1 MSPSVQK
8 KIRQA
13 EKFVKLNEYTQAR
26 AIYLDILTKFPNN
39 MKALH
44 ALKMLK
50 SSKVNKPMNT
60 FKSKGF
66 NDLLQKYNNQEFKT
80 VIRKADELLKIYPN
94 ENDLH
99 NIQGASNAALGKFDK
114 AIKCYENI
122 LKIEPNSAKAYFNI
136 AVMHDKLASPKI
148 ALKNYK
154 NAIKI
159 KPDYA
164 DAQNNMGSTYKELG
178 DFDSALNAYK
188 KATLIQPNHAF
199 AFNNIG
205 NIYMTGQSFEKAIE
219 AFQMATFLNPS
230 YIDAYNSLGIAYLNI
245 KSISEAHKA
254 FEKVLLINPNHVKGL
269 LNMGNLHEGNA
280 EYKKS
285 IQLYSKACINDPENN
300 ELLALKV
307 SQQAYICDID
317 EIKNHNTKIKHAYT
331 NKYHVRPFDV
341 FAQDDEPERHQLRA
355 LSYTNK
361 YFGKNRFLSLSNSE
375 NKSKRIRLGYI
386 SSDFKEHAVSYLIA
400 KVLETHNR
408 DKFKLFGYSISSSK
422 LDKMGERTKKAFDV
436 FREVEKFSDEEIA
449 LKIQKDKIDILID
462 LNGHT
467 INSRTGIFTY
477 RPAKIQINFLGFPG
491 TMGAEFIDYIIADN
505 VVIPNRFNNFYSEKI
520 IRLPHT
526 YMPTDNTREISNRQV
541 TREEMGL
548 PDKSLVFCCFNN
560 SYKIS
565 VNEFDIWMRI
575 LTKIENSV
583 LWLKIGN
590 ELAKKNIR
598 TAAEKR
604 GVDPTR
610 IIFAEFLKMEDHLAR
625 YALADIFLDTFNFNG
640 HTTTADALWAGTPL
654 ITKLGKS
661 FAARVAGSLLTAS
674 GLSELITNTEKEYE
688 TLIIQLANNPLEL
701 QQIKEKLKK
710 NLISNSLFDTEK
722 YTFNLEKAYYKAY
735 ENYIKGYKPD
745 NITIKV

>member
-1 MSPSVQK
+1 MSFSLQK
-8 KIRQA
+8 KIREA
-13 EKFVKLNEYTQAR
+13 EKLIKLNEYSKAR
-26 AIYLDILTKFPNN
+26 DFYLDILEKFPNN
-39 MKALH
+39 VKALR
-44 ALKMLK
+44 ALKRLK
-50 SSKVNKPMNT
+50 VLNANEPLNIS
-60 FKSKGF
+60 KSKKF
-66 NDLLQKYNNQEFKT
+66 NELLHKYNNKDFKN
-80 VIRKADELLKIYPN
+80 VIKKADELIKIYPY
-94 ENDLH
+94 EKDLH
-99 NIQGASNAALGKFDK
+99 NIQGASNAALSKFDK
-114 AIKCYENI
+114 AIICYENI
-122 LKIEPNSAKAYFNI
+122 LKIDPNSAKAYFNI
-136 AVMHDKLASPKI
+136 AVMYDKLSLPKN

-164 DAQNNMGSTYKELG
+164 DAQNNMGSAYKELG
-178 DFDSALNAYK
+178 YLDRALNAYQ

-205 NIYMTGQSFEKAIE
+205 NIYMTVQSFEKAIE

-245 KSISEAHKA
+245 ENISEAHKA

-269 LNMGNLHEGNA
+269 LNMGNLHEGTA

-285 IQLYSKACINDPENN
+285 IQFYSEACINDPENN

-331 NKYHVRPFDV
+331 NKYYVRPFDV

-361 YFGKNRFLSLSNSE
+361 YFGKNRFLTHSNSE

-400 KVLETHNR
+400 KVLEKHNR
-408 DKFKLFGYSISSSK
+408 DEFKLFGYSISSSK

-520 IRLPHT
+520 IRLPHS
-526 YMPTDNTREISNRQV
+526 YMPTDNTREISNRPL

-548 PDKSLVFCCFNN
+548 PDKSLVF
-560 SYKIS
+560 
-565 VNEFDIWMRI
+565 
-575 LTKIENSV
+575 
-583 LWLKIGN
+583 
-590 ELAKKNIR
+590 
-598 TAAEKR
+598 
-604 GVDPTR
+604 
-610 IIFAEFLKMEDHLAR
+610 
-625 YALADIFLDTFNFNG
+625 
-640 HTTTADALWAGTPL
+640 
-654 ITKLGKS
+654 
-661 FAARVAGSLLTAS
+661 LL
-674 GLSELITNTEKEYE
+674 
-688 TLIIQLANNPLEL
+688 L
-701 QQIKEKLKK
+701 Q
-710 NLISNSLFDTEK
+710 
-722 YTFNLEKAYYKAY
+722 
-735 ENYIKGYKPD
+735 
-745 NITIKV
+745 